1 MKAEVRKYG
10 MDRGRALIRETIAEN
25 GTPELGVLCVGCHK
39 EPAVLLEYSGEPEC
53 PECMFL
59 DLWECEERW
68 GTVSEFATTP
78 IYWGEG
84 LAEYRERARFDRELM
99 AGVFDGIRA
108 ELAGK

>member
-1 MKAEVRKYG
+1 MRTEVRQFG

-25 GTPELGVLCVGCHK
+25 GTPELGVTCSGCNIAQ
-39 EPAVLLEYSGEPEC
+39 AVIVEYSGEPEC
-53 PECMFL
+53 PECTLL
-59 DLWECEERW
+59 DLRECEERW

-84 LAEYRERARFDRELM
+84 LAEYRERARFDRVLM